1 MIGQEEEVVW
11 QIENNHGG
19 GYVLV
24 YSYALQYELRPF
36 SSALYS
42 SFLFF
47 PPCFFVFVFLRG

>member
-1 MIGQEEEVVW
+1 MSMSQVQWVIGQEEEVVW

-36 SSALYS
+36 SSVLYS

-47 PPCFFVFVFLRG
+47 PP